1 MRINPQ
7 ISRILLGPLLL
18 FCLGCSQGFDRNGIR
33 QTLSEGQAPV
43 VKDTEGS
50 LSDVLAAKPQLPK
63 RARLAVS
70 FENDFFWS
78 GGEEVKQKIL
88 DGVNAAT
95 RNTPFVEVFAVRD
108 FESNGRIRTA
118 SSEGPMYEQR
128 KVAARYSADAVL
140 VVRGNYDDDRYANP
154 LVIFDIAT
162 LSLSG
167 LFLPSQQI
175 DVLTM
180 LTASL
185 WDVRNGYMYLT
196 AEAEGLDRT
205 TYPVYWGGD
214 QRRKTVEG
222 SRLAAVDA
230 LIPEL
235 EKRLESVEIR

>member
-1 MRINPQ
+1 MRTIPQ
-7 ISRILLGPLLL
+7 ISRLFLCSLL
-18 FCLGCSQGFDRNGIR
+18 FTCLGCSHGFDRNGLR
-33 QTLSEGQAPV
+33 QTLSEGQVPKI
-43 VKDTEGS
+43 KDSEAS
-50 LSDVLAAKPQLPK
+50 LSDVLALKPQLPR

-70 FENDFFWS
+70 FEDDFFWS
-78 GGEEVKQKIL
+78 GGEEVKKKIL

-95 RNTPFVEVFAVRD
+95 RHTPFVEVFAVRD
-108 FESNGRIRTA
+108 FESSGRVRTA
-118 SSEGPMYEQR
+118 STEGPMYEQR
-128 KVAARYSADAVL
+128 KMAARYSADAVL

-180 LTASL
+180 ITASL

-214 QRRKTVEG
+214 QKRKTVEG

-230 LIPEL
+230 LVTEL
-235 EKRLESVEIR
+235 GRRVESMEIE